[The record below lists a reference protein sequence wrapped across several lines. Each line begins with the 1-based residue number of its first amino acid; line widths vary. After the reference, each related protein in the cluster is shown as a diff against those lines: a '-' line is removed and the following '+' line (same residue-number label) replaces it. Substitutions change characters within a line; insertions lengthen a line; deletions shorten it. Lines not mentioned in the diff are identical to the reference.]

1 MKNYDKLKY
10 GKLKPAPIRPA
21 DKATANAEAD
31 YDNKMSELDYPGTKG
46 VALPQSGK
54 QQVSGFKFSGT
65 Y

>member
-1 MKNYDKLKY
+1 MKTV
-10 GKLKPAPIRPA
+10 GKLKAAPIKA
-21 DKATANAEAD
+21 SDKVSPNAEAD
-31 YDNKMSELDYPGTKG
+31 YDAKVSQLDYPGTKG

>member
-1 MKNYDKLKY
+1 MMKTV
-10 GKLKPAPIRPA
+10 GKLKPAPVTVS
-21 DKATANAEAD
+21 KKGSATAAAD
-31 YDNKMSELDYPGTKG
+31 YDAKMSQLDYPGTKG

>member
-1 MKNYDKLKY
+1 MMKTV
-10 GKLKPAPIRPA
+10 GKLKPAPIRGA
-21 DKATANAEAD
+21 AKATPSAQAD
-31 YDNKMSELDYPGTKG
+31 YDAKMAELDYPGTKG

>member
-1 MKNYDKLKY
+1 MMNKV
-10 GKLKPAPIRPA
+10 GKLKPAPVTA
-21 DKATANAEAD
+21 SKKGTATAASD
-31 YDNKMSELDYPGTKG
+31 YDAKMSELDYPGTKG

>member
-1 MKNYDKLKY
+1 MKNF
-10 GKLKPAPIRPA
+10 GKLKPAPKKA
-21 DKATANAEAD
+21 SDKASPNAEAD
-31 YDNKMSELDYPGTKG
+31 YDAKVSQLDYPGTKG